1 MRRSIFVLSLV
12 ALFSSLALLA
22 QAQTANVAGDWELTA
37 QTQRGPMTWS
47 VNFVQDGEK
56 LAVTMVGPRG
66 ETKGEGTIKGNEIQW
81 SVTRTSP
88 EGNQFTITYKGQVEG
103 ATMSGQAERSSGGT
117 MEWTAKKK

>member
-1 MRRSIFVLSLV
+1 MRKSIVILSFL
-12 ALFSSLALLA
+12 ALFGSLALLA

-37 QTQRGPMTWS
+37 QTQRGPMNWS

-88 EGNQFTITYKGQVEG
+88 QGDKITITYKGKVEG
-103 ATMSGQAERSSGGT
+103 ATMSGQSERGGGGT
-117 MEWTAKKK
+117 TEWTAKKK

>member
-1 MRRSIFVLSLV
+1 MRKSIVILSFMVL
-12 ALFSSLALLA
+12 FGSLALLA
-22 QAQTANVAGDWELTA
+22 QAQTANVAGDWEMTA

-56 LAVTMVGPRG
+56 LTVTMVGTRG

-88 EGNQFTITYKGQVEG
+88 QGDQFTITYKGKVEG
-103 ATMSGQAERSSGGT
+103 TTMSGQAERSGGGT